1 MANKKTTYKNSKIK
15 WLIYVV
21 LGVLFL
27 YILSDG
33 PAYRL
38 ERTRAI
44 PYKTFHSIYLPIIY
58 LCDHS
63 RFADNLFSWYEDFWY
78 SDAKETVKWL
88 DYLKFEST
96 NHPALKPEK

>member
-1 MANKKTTYKNSKIK
+1 MANKKTISKHSKIK

-27 YILSDG
+27 YVLSDG

-38 ERTRAI
+38 ERTHAI
-44 PYKTFHSIYLPIIY
+44 KYRIFHSIYLPIIY

-63 RFADNLFSWYEDFWY
+63 PSADKLFSWYEDFWC
-78 SDAKETVKWL
+78 SDIKELGKWL
-88 DYLKFEST
+88 NYLQFEST